1 MPDFDGLADSECE
14 FSRSSFLSSLK
25 AGVWSAI
32 GLPDVADPAARRRFY
47 SASNWCYQVGV
58 FVSRSSGMVWHAGR
72 RALWVMPA
80 AQVGLLAMFLGI
92 AITHFWYD
100 WSLLA
105 GAGAAGLLG
114 GAVYVNAFTLIA
126 REVEPQYREFS
137 LGAASVA
144 DSAGIAVADVA
155 AIFVQG
161 CLFKVN
167 GLKGA
172 DFKC

>member
-1 MPDFDGLADSECE
+1 M
-14 FSRSSFLSSLK
+14 
-25 AGVWSAI
+25 WSAI

-47 SASNWCYQVGV
+47 SAANWCYQAGV
-58 FVSRSSGMVWHAGR
+58 FLSRSSGTVWRPGR
-72 RALWVMPA
+72 RALWAMPA
-80 AQVGLLAMFLGI
+80 AQIALLIAFLVV
-92 AITHFWYD
+92 AATHVWYD
-100 WSLLA
+100 WGLL
-105 GAGAAGLLG
+105 GASFGAGLLG

-126 REVEPQYREFS
+126 REVEPQFREFS

-161 CLFKVN
+161 CLFRVN
-167 GLKGA
+167 GLDGA